1 MSTLQQ
7 TQRIDLAGKMK
18 LTLVRMGHGSHTI
31 QFFAH
36 LHHDERGH
44 AILPHDLLNQYL
56 NALSVK
62 RGQTWW
68 QG

>member
-7 TQRIDLAGKMK
+7 TQRTDLAGKTK
-18 LTLVRMGHGSHTI
+18 LTLVRMGHGGHTI
-31 QFFAH
+31 QFFANL
-36 LHHDERGH
+36 LHDARGH
-44 AILPHDLLNQYL
+44 AILPHKTLNEYL
-56 NALSVK
+56 TVLSVK